1 MEITEDL
8 KTLYRLKKVEISLEK
23 EGVLEKLSPKDK
35 LTISAAITST
45 QKEKKEEHADGLA
58 KNK

>member
-23 EGVLEKLSPKDK
+23 EGVLEKLSSKDK
-35 LTISAAITST
+35 ATLSNAIANIK
-45 QKEKKEEHADGLA
+45 KEKKEVADVLA
-58 KNK
+58 KDKR